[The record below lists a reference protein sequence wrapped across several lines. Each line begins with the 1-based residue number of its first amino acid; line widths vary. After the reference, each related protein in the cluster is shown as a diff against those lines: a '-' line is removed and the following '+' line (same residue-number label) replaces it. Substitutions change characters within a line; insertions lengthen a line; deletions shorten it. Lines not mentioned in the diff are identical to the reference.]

1 MVVSVHLLSLCT
13 LFSRAS
19 LGTLHDAPG
28 YEDRSSDLPVRAHTP
43 ATLRH
48 LLRVRPSSSVSKNF
62 PAADRRFRWWSKAVN
77 FISLFSLA
85 AFRTPASPWD
95 TPFPLC
101 VEYVLG

>member
-28 YEDRSSDLPVRAHTP
+28 YEDRSSDLPVRDHTP

-48 LLRVRPSSSVSKNF
+48 LLRVRPSSSVSKLS
-62 PAADRRFRWWSKAVN
+62 RSRSTVRWWSKAVN